1 MRYCKV
7 VDGKI
12 EKYNQSR
19 KDFGVGE
26 NSSEEVC
33 TAKGYYPIY
42 DNVPTYDA
50 NTHRIAGSS
59 YLVDEATKTVTKSY
73 DVAEIPLEELQA
85 KEAKLVETT
94 IQKILDDS
102 SISRGYDNIVSECSY
117 ATSTGAF
124 GTEAQKTVNWR
135 DAVWTYVFTVQA
147 DVMAGTMPKPTLE
160 ELVAGLPIRGA

>member
-1 MRYCKV
+1 MTQNFITIATMKPLRRGKKGMGTLSEDSTYIANGHYPLVDV
-7 VDGKI
+7 VP
-12 EKYNQSR
+12 EYNQETQSIT
-19 KDFGVGE
+19 
-26 NSSEEVC
+26 SELV
-33 TAKGYYPIY
+33 
-42 DNVPTYDA
+42 
-50 NTHRIAGSS
+50 
-59 YLVDEATKTVTKSY
+59 VDEANKVVNRVYTVI
-73 DVAEIPLEELQA
+73 EIPLEELEA

-102 SISRGYDNIVSECSY
+102 SVSRGYDNIVSECSY

-147 DVMAGTMPKPTLE
+147 TVAAGGVKPTLE